1 MVEEANQI
9 TAEVKPGGQTS
20 LRFQGKGEVLNSSV
34 PFCSCEAAS
43 NSLLFLFL
51 QTSLLRFELCTI
63 APILALG
70 YGRSLCPELSVRLV
84 RQMSPRQAKA
94 KASAISAR
102 RASLHSSEILLEQF
116 SSGAG
121 GVSTNEVEVLY
132 NWTFEKFCSR
142 LQIMQEVWQA
152 HCEDP
157 ENFDLD
163 EFNHPW
169 SEQGPSELAELR
181 QRYDSLRESIVSA
194 SPKNMIDPADASR
207 SPRSTFGM
215 QSARKQNERLEEEN
229 QRLRQQ
235 VSELSNALM
244 LQSQLGQ
251 VRQTGPNAV
260 HVNQAAFP
268 ADHSPDS
275 IKGILDLSKTNLLL
289 VLDLFD
295 TLSRLSSSMLNASAA
310 CLQTTPDGSDGST
323 AVDEAR
329 RRLAEASSD
338 LATFFA
344 ETSPSLGPVGV
355 DSIKDVG
362 SSSRSLEPSVSSSPR
377 TLMPMVPMQASPF
390 PRPGPAPYGVVPAPV
405 SSSGPRP
412 ALRLPVQA
420 GRPQTAESPSRSA
433 RPPAMFHPN

>member
-1 MVEEANQI
+1 MRLPAFPF
-9 TAEVKPGGQTS
+9 TALACPH
-20 LRFQGKGEVLNSSV
+20 
-34 PFCSCEAAS
+34 S
-43 NSLLFLFL
+43 NDVCG
-51 QTSLLRFELCTI
+51 TLRFELCTI

-84 RQMSPRQAKA
+84 RQMSPSQAKA

-121 GVSTNEVEVLY
+121 GVGTDEVEVLY

-152 HCEDP
+152 HSEDP

-194 SPKNMIDPADASR
+194 SPKNMTDPQAAMQ
-207 SPRSTFGM
+207 SPRSTFGPHGM
-215 QSARKQNERLEEEN
+215 RKQNERLEEEN

-235 VSELSNALM
+235 VSELSNSLM
-244 LQSQLGQ
+244 LHSRLGQ
-251 VRQTGPNAV
+251 VPQTGNNAV
-260 HVNQAAFP
+260 RVNQASFP
-268 ADHSPDS
+268 ADHTPDS

-310 CLQTTPDGSDGST
+310 CLKTTPDGSSVGGT

-338 LATFFA
+338 LANFFA
-344 ETSPSLGPVGV
+344 ETSPNLGPVGV
-355 DSIKDVG
+355 DSIKDVSYSTYST
-362 SSSRSLEPSVSSSPR
+362 SSSPSAQVPQRVLPVGAVGSVGGPIVASTPWVRGPVVPSVSPR
-377 TLMPMVPMQASPF
+377 PAVWMPVQGMQAS
-390 PRPGPAPYGVVPAPV
+390 RQQAP
-405 SSSGPRP
+405 S
-412 ALRLPVQA
+412 
-420 GRPQTAESPSRSA
+420 
-433 RPPAMFHPN
+433 

>member
-1 MVEEANQI
+1 
-9 TAEVKPGGQTS
+9 
-20 LRFQGKGEVLNSSV
+20 
-34 PFCSCEAAS
+34 
-43 NSLLFLFL
+43 
-51 QTSLLRFELCTI
+51 
-63 APILALG
+63 
-70 YGRSLCPELSVRLV
+70 
-84 RQMSPRQAKA
+84 MSPSQAKA

-102 RASLHSSEILLEQF
+102 RASMHSSEILLEQF

-121 GVSTNEVEVLY
+121 GVGTDEVEVLY

-194 SPKNMIDPADASR
+194 SPKNLVEHADASR
-207 SPRSTFGM
+207 SPRSTFGHGI
-215 QSARKQNERLEEEN
+215 RKQNERLEEEN

-235 VSELSNALM
+235 VSELSNSLM
-244 LQSQLGQ
+244 LHSQLGQ
-251 VRQTGPNAV
+251 VPQTGSNTV
-260 HVNQAAFP
+260 RVNQAAFP

-310 CLQTTPDGSDGST
+310 CLQTTPDGST

-338 LATFFA
+338 LANFFA
-344 ETSPSLGPVGV
+344 ETSPNLGPVGV
-355 DSIKDVG
+355 DSIKDV
-362 SSSRSLEPSVSSSPR
+362 SSSRSLDPSLASSPAA
-377 TLMPMVPMQASPF
+377 PAMVASPWARPVLQRGF
-390 PRPGPAPYGVVPAPV
+390 PGTPMSPVPVNASPSAGARPQ
-405 SSSGPRP
+405 
-412 ALRLPVQA
+412 LRLPVPGVPGAGGQGQGQQA
-420 GRPQTAESPSRSA
+420 SNDSPSRSM
-433 RPPAMFHPN
+433 RPVVVFHSN